1 MRWRNLLIGCAIV
14 AAGVLTAF
22 ALIERYQTPAGPR
35 VLPVPAGDREIAWF
49 NTTTAGQSWER
60 FVTGMH
66 HAARNTPNLQI
77 DDSLAFQERTTA
89 VPEVVV
95 SWKDRPGRL
104 RIRWYKQTNESNA
117 GQWINALAER
127 EPPPLAIIG
136 GGSSDRARDLARDLN
151 ERTQWRGPR
160 PLFFITT
167 ATANDVIV
175 EGDRQPRKLTQVYPG
190 RSFRFSFNNEQMAR
204 AVIDFVWHTPE
215 LRPVGGMPMVK
226 GEAANPVVFPVYW
239 RDDPYSE
246 DLESKFWN
254 AVTQTTQGRCD
265 LRPAIQIDYSV
276 GSFDRANAS
285 EASGART
292 LLEEIDTEKDQR
304 ALLIL
309 PTSTAPARRFLRSI
323 VSESPTVG
331 RHLVAVNGDAI
342 GFNDVF
348 RDGSMLWNVRDLP
361 VPLVFFAHQNPIG
374 WTDTLKP
381 PAATDEVLLFARM
394 FEVIVQTVL
403 PIDGD
408 LAADADV
415 LFERMRAQRI
425 IPFDGDGNRKDG
437 DEYVVYLRPIIS
449 DAGRISP
456 RAPLQVW
463 RRSRGKNWHEV
474 DTTGTLEA
482 PYPMRAADRRAGID
496 P

>member
-1 MRWRNLLIGCAIV
+1 
-14 AAGVLTAF
+14 
-22 ALIERYQTPAGPR
+22 
-35 VLPVPAGDREIAWF
+35 
-49 NTTTAGQSWER
+49 
-60 FVTGMH
+60 
-66 HAARNTPNLQI
+66 
-77 DDSLAFQERTTA
+77 
-89 VPEVVV
+89 V
-95 SWKDRPGRL
+95 SWKDRPGKL
-104 RIRWYKQTNESNA
+104 HIRWYKQTNETSA
-117 GQWINALAER
+117 AQWLAALAR
-127 EPPPLAIIG
+127 RNPPPLAIIG

-151 ERTQWRGPR
+151 ERTDWQGPR
-160 PLFFITT
+160 PLLFITT
-167 ATANDVIV
+167 ATANDVLMD
-175 EGDRQPRKLTQVYPG
+175 GDLQPRKLTQVYPA
-190 RSFRFSFNNEQMAR
+190 RSFRFSFNNEQMAK
-204 AVIDFVWHTPE
+204 AVVDFVWHTPE
-215 LRPVGGMPMVK
+215 LRPLGGMPMMK
-226 GEAANPVVFPVYW
+226 GEPPSPIVFPVYW

-254 AVTQTTQGRCD
+254 AVTQATQGKAD

-292 LLEEIDTEKDQR
+292 LLEEIDMEKEQR

-309 PTSTAPARRFLRSI
+309 PTSTAPARRFLRTI
-323 VSESPTVG
+323 VGESPTVG
-331 RHLVAVNGDAI
+331 RHLVVVNGDAI
-342 GFNDVF
+342 SFNDVY
-348 RDGSMLWNVRDLP
+348 RDGELLWNVRDLP

-403 PIDGD
+403 PNEGEPP
-408 LAADADV
+408 ADADQLYDRV
-415 LFERMRAQRI
+415 KQQRI

-437 DEYVVYLRPIIS
+437 DEYVVYLAPIITE
-449 DAGRISP
+449 DGRIRP

-474 DTTGTLEA
+474 ETGSPLEA
-482 PYPMRAADRRAGID
+482 PYPMRATDRRAGID